1 MGMGAG
7 RFLSRGDP
15 KEVRGVRELQNVAGG
30 GEESCGKGGRQG
42 EEVRNSGLSWRW
54 RIMIPF
60 VIWFND
66 PPPSGLAVTCHPLP
80 RAPLTPGVGLEPLS
94 TWAPLPL
101 HPSGLATSY
110 SLAHPPPGEM
120 CTSVGRDLDAIH
132 L

>member
-1 MGMGAG
+1 MLLGAG
-7 RFLSRGDP
+7 KRAVG
-15 KEVRGVRELQNVAGG
+15 Q
-30 GEESCGKGGRQG
+30 EEGKKKKLETQAR
-42 EEVRNSGLSWRW
+42 WW

-80 RAPLTPGVGLEPLS
+80 GAPLTPGVGLEPLS

-101 HPSGLATSY
+101 QPSGLAMSY